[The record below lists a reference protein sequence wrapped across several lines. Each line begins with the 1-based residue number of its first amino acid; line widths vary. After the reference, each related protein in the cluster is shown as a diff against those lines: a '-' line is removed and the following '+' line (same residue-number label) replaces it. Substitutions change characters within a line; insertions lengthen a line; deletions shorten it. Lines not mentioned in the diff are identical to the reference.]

1 MITQD
6 ITRFEFDSQE
16 LRTVTVD
23 GETLFCGK
31 DVATILGYENPTKAV
46 RDHCKKDGGL
56 KRYPIQDSLG
66 RTQEAA
72 FITEPDLYRLITH
85 SKLPTAEKFERWVFE
100 DVLPTIRKTG
110 MYATPAAARRFLQ
123 DPQALMYT
131 LQALQEEKNKTKA
144 LEQKVEPDA
153 PKVLFADAVATS
165 KTSILI
171 GDLAKILRSNGIQ
184 IGQNR
189 LFEWL
194 RDENYLCKTRGDRWN
209 MPRQS
214 AMEQGLFEVKQTVIN
229 NPDGTV
235 RVTKTTKVTGKG
247 QQYFVNKFCQMAEV
261 RTHDCE

>member
-1 MITQD
+1 MIKQD
-6 ITRFEFDSQE
+6 ITCFKFDSQE
-16 LRTVTVD
+16 LRTATVD

-31 DVATILGYENPTKAV
+31 DVATILGYTNPSKALGDHTKGV
-46 RDHCKKDGGL
+46 T
-56 KRYPIQDSLG
+56 KRYPLETPG
-66 RTQEAA
+66 GTQEFT

-100 DVLPTIRKTG
+100 DVLPAIRKTG
-110 MYATPAAARRFLQ
+110 MYATPEAARRFLQ

-144 LEQKVEPDA
+144 LEQKVEQDA

-165 KTSILI
+165 KNSILV

-194 RDENYLCKTRGDRWN
+194 REKDYLCKTRGDRWN

-247 QQYFVNKFCQMAEV
+247 QQYFVNKFCRMAEV

>member
-6 ITRFEFDSQE
+6 ITRFEFGSQE
-16 LRTVTVD
+16 LRTVTGED
-23 GETLFCGK
+23 GEPWFVAS
-31 DVATILGYENPTKAV
+31 DVAGILGY
-46 RDHCKKDGGL
+46 RDAGNLTRMIDEDDKGTHNLSTPGGKQTATTISEAGIYAAIL
-56 KRYPIQDSLG
+56 KSRVPNAQPF
-66 RTQEAA
+66 R
-72 FITEPDLYRLITH
+72 
-85 SKLPTAEKFERWVFE
+85 RWVTHE
-100 DVLPTIRKTG
+100 VLPAIRKTG

-144 LEQKVEPDA
+144 LEQKVEQDA
-153 PKVLFADAVATS
+153 PKVLFADAVATA

-194 RDENYLCKTRGDRWN
+194 REKDYLCKTRGDRWN

-247 QQYFVNKFCQMAEV
+247 QQYFVNKFCRMAEV
-261 RTHDCE
+261 STHDCE

>member
-1 MITQD
+1 MIKQD
-6 ITRFEFDSQE
+6 ITCFEFDSQV
-16 LRTVTVD
+16 LRTVTAAD
-23 GETLFCGK
+23 GEILFCGK
-31 DVATILGYENPTKAV
+31 DAATILGYKDTVNALKA
-46 RDHCKKDGGL
+46 HCKGVVKRHPLETPGG
-56 KRYPIQDSLG
+56 
-66 RTQEAA
+66 TQEFT

-100 DVLPTIRKTG
+100 DILPAIRKTG
-110 MYATPAAARRFLQ
+110 IYATPEAARRFLQ

-144 LEQKVEPDA
+144 LEQKVEQDA
-153 PKVLFADAVATS
+153 PKVLFADAVATA

-194 RDENYLCKTRGDRWN
+194 REKDYLCKTRGDRWN

-214 AMEQGLFEVKQTVIN
+214 AMEQELFEVKQTVIN

-247 QQYFVNKFCQMAEV
+247 QQYFVNKFCRMAEV
-261 RTHDCE
+261 STHDCE